1 MEAVTPFL
9 IRHGSDFC
17 NRWKELFWLLN
28 GLRGKISMDCVFYNF
43 NHIRQ
48 VRNLWQT
55 QTKRSADQAQLLG
68 FHGTSEVQ
76 ICFYLGALELP
87 KLAVNFTQ

>member
-1 MEAVTPFL
+1 MVLISAIVGRNSFGSSTVCAV
-9 IRHGSDFC
+9 
-17 NRWKELFWLLN
+17 
-28 GLRGKISMDCVFYNF
+28 KIPWIFDNF
-43 NHIRQ
+43 NYILQ

-55 QTKRSADQAQLLG
+55 QTKRSADQAQLLD
-68 FHGTSEVQ
+68 FHGATSEVQ